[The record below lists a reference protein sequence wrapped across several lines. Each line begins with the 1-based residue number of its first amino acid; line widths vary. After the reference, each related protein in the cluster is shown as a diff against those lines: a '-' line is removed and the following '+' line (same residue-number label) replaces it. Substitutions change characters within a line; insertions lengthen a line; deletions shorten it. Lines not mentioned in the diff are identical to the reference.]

1 VEQEPLAITIPD
13 AAKRLSVSERTI
25 RRLIERGEL
34 RAVRVGRVWR
44 VPMEALRDYLSET
57 KGHEPH
63 GSPRAQ
69 QRSAHA
75 GEP

>member
-44 VPMEALRDYLSET
+44 VPMEALRDYLS
-57 KGHEPH
+57 GSQVHQSQD
-63 GSPRAQ
+63 SPRA
-69 QRSAHA
+69 
-75 GEP
+75 